1 MNATSADQAPAQTQ
15 NAAAAPAVAPA
26 STQQPQIQTQAQ
38 RQQEQQKKQTASSEN
53 AYPKRTPAMTRD
65 RHNQQ
70 SLGASLN
77 TSVKQVRFLCM
88 ELNIA
93 SQP

>member
-1 MNATSADQAPAQTQ
+1 MNATSADQAPAQTL
-15 NAAAAPAVAPA
+15 NTAMASAPAITPA
-26 STQQPQIQTQAQ
+26 SEQQPQIQTQL
-38 RQQEQQKKQTASSEN
+38 QQQQQQKKTASSEN
-53 AYPKRTPAMTRD
+53 ESRKRTPAMTRD

-88 ELNIA
+88 GLNIT